1 MSRAMLHKVKWTLT
15 FDPTL
20 KKRIQQEAGKLR
32 VYPVQLLESLVRE
45 QLNPYGFQSVRDSV
59 TYVAS
64 IREKNPA
71 RSNRDFLADLKK
83 WEKK

>member
-1 MSRAMLHKVKWTLT
+1 MSRAMLNKVKWTLT
-15 FDPTL
+15 FDPAL

-59 TYVAS
+59 AYVNS
-64 IREKNPA
+64 IREKSRA
-71 RSNRDFLADLKK
+71 RSDRSFLTDLKK
-83 WEKK
+83 WEKR